1 MAVRYMQKC
10 ACVITF
16 RVYFKKDFYF
26 NFVYVYALVHEYI
39 ATGGHERVVVS
50 EQFLLLI
57 AWPSLHP

>member
-26 NFVYVYALVHEYI
+26 NFVYVYAFVHEYI
-39 ATGGHERVVVS
+39 ATGGHRRVVDLTGDPEPPDVS
-50 EQFLLLI
+50 AET
-57 AWPSLHP
+57 